1 VAFLAVFFAAF
12 FLAAIV
18 IDPPSLCFLVAGAGP
33 FGPSA
38 PRPLE
43 KNRKVVG
50 EAKRRPPGHSP
61 GAYFFFF
68 VAFLAVFFAA
78 FFFAAIVGFPPFRPE
93 LDTVSPSSTSRVMS
107 GLTY

>member
-1 VAFLAVFFAAF
+1 MAFLAVFFAAF

-18 IDPPSLCFLVAGAGP
+18 IDPPSLCFLEAGGGP
-33 FGPSA
+33 QGPLA
-38 PRPLE
+38 ALPL
-43 KNRKVVG
+43 KIRKVVG
-50 EAKRRPPGHSP
+50 EASRRPPGHSP